1 MSIKKSDF
9 KTKNGN
15 SWDEHHFKTDSGQ
28 VLHTTEDG
36 EQTTVEEELNRQNRN
51 YNKKF
56 PGSWHIDNFRI
67 TLSYDNGNL
76 RGYHYF
82 NGSVISAVATV
93 EYTSGTPHKQVD
105 ELWVQRALGGAGNRI
120 DVFARGQFVSGHVL
134 NVNVIAIVQDS

>member
-51 YNKKF
+51 TIIVEFHHCKPGQSWYIVPQRSGYALIAAYNIRNDTTNSVKGIQKRSSGDYTVMF
-56 PGSWHIDNFRI
+56 NDTPGGELDLWLVWARV
-67 TLSYDNGNL
+67 G
-76 RGYHYF
+76 
-82 NGSVISAVATV
+82 
-93 EYTSGTPHKQVD
+93 TSET
-105 ELWVQRALGGAGNRI
+105 
-120 DVFARGQFVSGHVL
+120 
-134 NVNVIAIVQDS
+134 